1 MQTLKQVDHN
11 KSFRSRQ
18 IEIIKTLTGIQILQI
33 TEGHDT
39 RVEITDQTQETE
51 DMKETRIE
59 ISDII
64 ITTILDITKEIPRQK
79 DITKE
84 ITRQKDITTEIPSQ
98 KFH

>member
-18 IEIIKTLTGIQILQI
+18 IEIIKTPTGIQILQI

-59 ISDII
+59 ISDKI